1 LTLHAPALADHL
13 IPIPAVRWILRTFL
27 GWTAG
32 FVLAIALIVCV
43 DALGVPAMQFP
54 LAVGMGLGVGVVQ
67 GRIVAPLLGGAR
79 AWSAS
84 TTVGLSLPFVL
95 ADLLR
100 LLGGAVPYSLAGFV
114 ALGGVLAGALQW
126 RLLRTLPVAGT
137 TWWAVLTPIGWLLAG
152 STVWINELLP
162 KTPGLIGAGRY
173 IAVVLSGG
181 VVLGVASAV
190 AWRLMRTSDA
200 AAT

>member
-1 LTLHAPALADHL
+1 
-13 IPIPAVRWILRTFL
+13 
-27 GWTAG
+27 
-32 FVLAIALIVCV
+32 
-43 DALGVPAMQFP
+43 
-54 LAVGMGLGVGVVQ
+54 
-67 GRIVAPLLGGAR
+67 
-79 AWSAS
+79 
-84 TTVGLSLPFVL
+84 
-95 ADLLR
+95 
-100 LLGGAVPYSLAGFV
+100 
-114 ALGGVLAGALQW
+114 VLAGALQW